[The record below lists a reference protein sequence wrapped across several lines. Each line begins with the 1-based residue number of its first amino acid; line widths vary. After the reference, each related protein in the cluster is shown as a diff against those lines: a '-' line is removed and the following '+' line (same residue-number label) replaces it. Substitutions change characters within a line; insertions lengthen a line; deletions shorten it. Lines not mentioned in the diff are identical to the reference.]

1 MKRIALPCLVTIAA
15 LAVAPGALASDA
27 SLQHALKAYEAR
39 LTSDIGYLASF
50 AAPNRSAAG
59 AALTK
64 LSGVQ
69 RDLSAASRAASG
81 QQASSSA
88 GRNGRSLVLSALSG
102 ASTAARDA
110 AAAATAARAGRGA
123 TASGDVKAEQAAI
136 DRAIPQFEQGG
147 RLLHLF

>member
-1 MKRIALPCLVTIAA
+1 MKRIALPWLVM
-15 LAVAPGALASDA
+15 LAVLAGAPGAQASDA

-50 AAPNRSAAG
+50 AAPSRGAAG

-69 RDLSAASRAASG
+69 RDLAAASRAASG
-81 QQASSSA
+81 QKGSSST
-88 GRNGRSLVLSALSG
+88 GRKGRSLVLSALGG
-102 ASTAARDA
+102 ASTAAGDAVA
-110 AAAATAARAGRGA
+110 AASAVRAGRGGA
-123 TASGDVKAEQAAI
+123 VKGDVAAEQRAI
-136 DRAIPQFEQGG
+136 NRAIPQFEQGG